1 MKKTDV
7 LFSSRKFRTV
17 VFACGAAFLAIAA
30 VFLFLFFREGGFGIL
45 FAKAKDFKVVMSADE
60 HVFDKIGEKFVL
72 SASLDPDDGVEL
84 TFSSSNEDIVNVT
97 ADGTVTSLKGG
108 VAAVKA
114 SCEIKGEEV
123 FGVCVVTVNAA
134 QTAGGNSGT
143 TGGDSGYVPEIPEA
157 EFDKDGF
164 LSGDNFFEYYQM
176 NTDTVA
182 WLHVPGTNINLPVAQ
197 APMSDPE
204 DYLSHGLNRYKKYSG
219 SAFVD
224 SSSKLSRY
232 GGFVGISELNTVV
245 YGHARGDDI
254 FDQLEKNLV
263 LSSWFENKENR
274 YVYVNTA
281 TELTKWEIFAVYY
294 TNFAVDSNKKA
305 VTRLNYML
313 TTEELTEKYGEDYLA
328 AQALAG
334 NLEKLMKNGAEMA
347 QTANSWRDR
356 MDTTSYRYGAFSKSL
371 GARDWGVT
379 VTENDRI
386 ISLVT
391 CADNDTDVRFV
402 VQAKLVSSKDRTTGK
417 ITNYGG

>member
-17 VFACGAAFLAIAA
+17 VFACGTAFLAIAA

-204 DYLSHGLNRYKKYSG
+204 YYLSHGLNRYKKYSG
-219 SAFVD
+219 SAYVE

-274 YVYVNTA
+274 YVYVNTS

-294 TNFAVDSNKKA
+294 TDFAVDSNKKA

-334 NLEKLMKNGAEMA
+334 NLEKLMKNGAEKAKENIEHYKAPMTKEEYLA
-347 QTANSWRDR
+347 F
-356 MDTTSYRYGAFSKSL
+356 MDGMQRTE
-371 GARDWGVT
+371 T
-379 VTENDRI
+379 VDPEPLPI
-386 ISLVT
+386 V
-391 CADNDTDVRFV
+391 
-402 VQAKLVSSKDRTTGK
+402 GK
-417 ITNYGG
+417 E

>member
-1 MKKTDV
+1 M
-7 LFSSRKFRTV
+7 
-17 VFACGAAFLAIAA
+17 
-30 VFLFLFFREGGFGIL
+30 
-45 FAKAKDFKVVMSADE
+45 
-60 HVFDKIGEKFVL
+60 
-72 SASLDPDDGVEL
+72 
-84 TFSSSNEDIVNVT
+84 
-97 ADGTVTSLKGG
+97 
-108 VAAVKA
+108 
-114 SCEIKGEEV
+114 
-123 FGVCVVTVNAA
+123 
-134 QTAGGNSGT
+134 
-143 TGGDSGYVPEIPEA
+143 
-157 EFDKDGF
+157 
-164 LSGDNFFEYYQM
+164 
-176 NTDTVA
+176 
-182 WLHVPGTNINLPVAQ
+182 
-197 APMSDPE
+197 
-204 DYLSHGLNRYKKYSG
+204 
-219 SAFVD
+219 
-224 SSSKLSRY
+224 
-232 GGFVGISELNTVV
+232 NTVV
-245 YGHARGDDI
+245 YGHARGDDV